1 MSDKHADGTV
11 RVSHRFSASA
21 ERVFDAWLDPAIAR
35 RWLFGVDGGQN
46 VRTDID
52 ARVGG
57 QFTITDRRDGVD
69 VEHRGTY
76 LQIDRPRRLVF
87 EFQVPMYSA
96 QTTRVSIDIAA
107 LGDGCELTLVH
118 EGVPQDTIV
127 RTQNGWS
134 QMLKRLQGSLEAAA
148 PER

>member
-1 MSDKHADGTV
+1 MSEEQAIGSV
-11 RVSHRFSASA
+11 RVSHRFSATA
-21 ERVFDAWLDPAIAR
+21 ERVFDAWLDPAIAS
-35 RWLFGVDGGQN
+35 RWLFGVETGQN

-57 QFTITDRRDGVD
+57 SFTVVDRREGVD
-69 VEHRGTY
+69 VEHIGTY

-96 QTTRVSIDIAA
+96 QRTRISIDIAA

-134 QMLKRLQGSLEAAA
+134 QMLKRLQARLETAKQA
-148 PER
+148 